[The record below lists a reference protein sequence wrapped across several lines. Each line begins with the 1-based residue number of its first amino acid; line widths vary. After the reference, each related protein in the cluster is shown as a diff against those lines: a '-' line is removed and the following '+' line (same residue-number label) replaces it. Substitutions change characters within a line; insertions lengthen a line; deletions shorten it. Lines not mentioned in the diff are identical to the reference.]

1 MKKLLLL
8 LSLPLVLFGCSKDR
22 NYDGKFTISDMGLAI
37 QDYLIPFGEPVFNS
51 FNLFINSSFGA
62 FLELET
68 IYPDEGLMLFVALI
82 SFIIL
87 VFIEAVILWLIY
99 GAYGF
104 WIEGVKESWQKN
116 KQEFTQEDQVGF
128 IKKIYIFTKKNI
140 KLFFSSALF
149 LTIISF
155 IIYAIICSL
164 TSLEYNY

>member
-22 NYDGKFTISDMGLAI
+22 NLDGQFTISDMSLAF
-37 QDYLIPFGEPVFNS
+37 QDYLIPFGEPVLNA
-51 FNLFINSSFGA
+51 FNLFLNSSFGA

-68 IYPDEGLMLFVALI
+68 IYPDRAFMVGVGLP

-87 VFIEAVILWLIY
+87 ITIEAIILYLIY
-99 GAYGF
+99 FVLGSWTA
-104 WIEGVKESWQKN
+104 EVKESWQEIKKELN
-116 KQEFTQEDQVGF
+116 QENQSGRL
-128 IKKIYIFTKKNI
+128 KKIYKSVKQTIWLI
-140 KLFFSSALF
+140 LWSALI

-164 TSLEYNY
+164 TALEYNY

>member
-1 MKKLLLL
+1 MKKLLLP

-37 QDYLIPFGEPVFNS
+37 QDYLIPFGEPILNS
-51 FNLFINSSFGA
+51 VNFLINSRFGA
-62 FLELET
+62 FLELST
-68 IYPDEGLMLFVALI
+68 IYPTKGILLTVGWFGFLILILIEGT
-82 SFIIL
+82 
-87 VFIEAVILWLIY
+87 ILWLIY

-104 WIEGVKESWQKN
+104 WKEGVKESWQKN